1 MLCSKF
7 GVTDTYLIYNNAK
20 IYKRIGKTKLTMD
33 KINKIKVNN
42 VTYEI
47 GSNVDMSQ
55 YQLKSDAVKLV
66 RLTQAEY
73 DQLTPKDNNTLYIIT
88 DAQ

>member
-1 MLCSKF
+1 M
-7 GVTDTYLIYNNAK
+7 VNALSHGMAFAFTIFFYIFHQIIK
-20 IYKRIGKTKLTMD
+20 MD
-33 KINKIKVNN
+33 KISKIKVNN

>member
-1 MLCSKF
+1 MVNALSYEMAF
-7 GVTDTYLIYNNAK
+7 AFTIFFTYFHQI
-20 IYKRIGKTKLTMD
+20 RQMD

-47 GSNVDMSQ
+47 GSDMSQ

>member
-1 MLCSKF
+1 MVNALSHGMAF
-7 GVTDTYLIYNNAK
+7 AFTIFFTYFHQI
-20 IYKRIGKTKLTMD
+20 RQMD

-73 DQLTPKDNNTLYIIT
+73 DQLTTKDNNTLYIIT

>member
-1 MLCSKF
+1 MN
-7 GVTDTYLIYNNAK
+7 VVNALSYEMAFAFT
-20 IYKRIGKTKLTMD
+20 IFFFLHQIRQMD
-33 KINKIKVNN
+33 KINKIKVND

>member
-1 MLCSKF
+1 MHCHMKWHLLSPYF
-7 GVTDTYLIYNNAK
+7 FTYFHQI
-20 IYKRIGKTKLTMD
+20 RQMD

-47 GSNVDMSQ
+47 GSDMSQ
-55 YQLKSDAVKLV
+55 YQLKSDAVKIV

>member
-1 MLCSKF
+1 MN
-7 GVTDTYLIYNNAK
+7 VVNALSHGMAFAFT
-20 IYKRIGKTKLTMD
+20 IFFYIFSSIRQMD

-47 GSNVDMSQ
+47 GSDMSQ

>member
-1 MLCSKF
+1 MKWHLLSPHF
-7 GVTDTYLIYNNAK
+7 FTYFNQI
-20 IYKRIGKTKLTMD
+20 RQMD
-33 KINKIKVNN
+33 KISKIKVNN

-47 GSNVDMSQ
+47 GSTVDMSQ

>member
-1 MLCSKF
+1 M
-7 GVTDTYLIYNNAK
+7 VNALSHEMAFAFTTFFFTFFHQ
-20 IYKRIGKTKLTMD
+20 IRQMD
-33 KINKIKVNN
+33 KISKIKVND

-47 GSNVDMSQ
+47 GSTVDLSQ